1 MKKINVVL
9 TIIVSA
15 LSLALVM
22 LGIFLGEDNVEES
35 DAVIFAREYTEVS
48 DDNVFVY
55 RDIDEIINIMENG
68 TGVVYLGF
76 PECPWCQSYV
86 KYLNEVAKEE
96 GIEKIYY
103 YNILED
109 RKNNTKEYKKIVKY
123 LEKELQ
129 LDEEGNDILQR
140 VPLNTAFNVNGKLI
154 GNDCETS
161 LDTKGFEDPSDY
173 WNEKEVKDLKEKL
186 SKYMEEVLSEL
197 NSCTDCNK

>member
-1 MKKINVVL
+1 MKKMNVVL
-9 TIIVSA
+9 TIIVST

-22 LGIFLGEDNVEES
+22 FGVFLNEDNNEES

-48 DDNVFVY
+48 EDNVFVY

-68 TGVVYLGF
+68 TGIVYLGF
-76 PECPWCQSYV
+76 PECPWCQTYV
-86 KYLNEVAKEE
+86 KYLNEIAKEE

-109 RKNNTKEYKKIVKY
+109 RKNNTEEYKKIVKY

-129 LDEEGNDILQR
+129 LDEEGNARIF
-140 VPLNTAFNVNGKLI
+140 VPNVSFHVDGKLV

-161 LDTKGFEDPSDY
+161 LDTKGFKDPNEY

-186 SKYMEEVLSEL
+186 SEYMEKVLSKL
-197 NSCTDCNK
+197 NTCTDCNK